1 MYPMFLLLLFL
12 GNRALRW
19 IPTYIWPSTFHAP
32 RPHVSSATV
41 TATAFLQKDRVV
53 CIGVLVP
60 SRGLRGYVSFVNGLA
75 SNPEGLFI
83 WRSSGVNPISRNRK
97 RRCFKGQSLAGP
109 SGGSYSLWRSAT
121 ITFCESSLPHQSG
134 IRPCG
139 HAHSILALITLSG
152 SGFESA
158 YLLYLPLKS
167 QTLCDF
173 ECVLEISGSR
183 TPKKIAISIV
193 RE

>member
-1 MYPMFLLLLFL
+1 LQQHFSK
-12 GNRALRW
+12 NRVAR
-19 IPTYIWPSTFHAP
+19 
-32 RPHVSSATV
+32 
-41 TATAFLQKDRVV
+41 
-53 CIGVLVP
+53 IGVLTS
-60 SRGLRGYVSFVNGLA
+60 SRGLSDVFHGCVGQQL
-75 SNPEGLFI
+75 
-83 WRSSGVNPISRNRK
+83 WRSLYLKIFWSESHIQKQETPMFQR
-97 RRCFKGQSLAGP
+97 QSLAGP

-173 ECVLEISGSR
+173 EYVLEFSGSR
-183 TPKKIAISIV
+183 TPKKIAIY